1 MDANGNVTHY
11 GTHFPFL
18 HIKVHEFFK
27 VFIITI
33 SVKLQRFKFH
43 ELNQLG
49 FPQIK
54 KVLQGKLIEIEIDT
68 SNESNAKKII
78 ESASQKLLANLV
90 IEDYEMTKISEDH

>member
-1 MDANGNVTHY
+1 MKA
-11 GTHFPFL
+11 L
-18 HIKVHEFFK
+18 
-27 VFIITI
+27 
-33 SVKLQRFKFH
+33 VKIMPKKGVLDPQGKAI
-43 ELNQLG
+43 EKSLNQLG

-90 IEDYEMTKISEDH
+90 IEDYEITILKDE